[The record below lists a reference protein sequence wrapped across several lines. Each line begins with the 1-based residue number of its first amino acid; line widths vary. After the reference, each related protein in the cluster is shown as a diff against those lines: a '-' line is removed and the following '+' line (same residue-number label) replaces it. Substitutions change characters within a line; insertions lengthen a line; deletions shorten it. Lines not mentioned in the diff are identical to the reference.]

1 MTLSSGLSSSANS
14 RTYEE
19 AASVH
24 QAQSDEE
31 AVSAIRNAAEAL
43 LARKVEATDSWRDR
57 RASLTSLDPALHIKR
72 IISQADKFAS
82 MLRAA
87 RSRLRP
93 TGQTL
98 WTDEQRPHLID

>member
-31 AVSAIRNAAEAL
+31 AIRAIRDAAEAL
-43 LARKVEATDSWRDR
+43 LARKVEATTDPWRDC
-57 RASLTSLDPALHIKR
+57 RALLSSLDPALQIKR

-82 MLRAA
+82 KLRTV

-93 TGQTL
+93 TGQAL
-98 WTDEQRPHLID
+98 WTNEE

>member
-1 MTLSSGLSSSANS
+1 M
-14 RTYEE
+14 
-19 AASVH
+19 H

-31 AVSAIRNAAEAL
+31 AIRAIRDAAEAL

-57 RASLTSLDPALHIKR
+57 RASLTSLDPALQIKR

-82 MLRAA
+82 KLRTV

-93 TGQTL
+93 TGQAL
-98 WTDEQRPHLID
+98 WTNEE